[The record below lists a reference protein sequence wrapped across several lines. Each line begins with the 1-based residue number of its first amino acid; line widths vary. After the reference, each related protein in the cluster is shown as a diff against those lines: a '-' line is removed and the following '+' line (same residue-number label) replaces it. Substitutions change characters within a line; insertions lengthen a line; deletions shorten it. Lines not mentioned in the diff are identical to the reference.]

1 MRSGVLAVVVLCIG
15 CALSA
20 EGYVGKSLGALTQ
33 LEHGVRGHV
42 YAVDARTLYIQGF
55 YYDGE
60 GPAAYFYV
68 GTSGAPSATGATRLR
83 DERGNTNP
91 LRKYRGEG
99 VALAL
104 PDNLTLKDI
113 RWFAVWCDEYSVNFG
128 DVRIP
133 RDLEYP
139 KPAKVGALRGV
150 HGVSSDPVVVVD
162 AQTLLVP
169 NFSYDGEAPDA
180 KFWVGRGSKP
190 SPAGVRIPDENG
202 KEAPLRK
209 YDRKTIVLTLPGELT
224 VFDIGH
230 FGVWCEAF
238 TVDFGHVQ
246 LPREQLANVPP
257 SLKML
262 GVSPQSRNKALAS
275 GSSSG
280 SPRATPRR
288 PIAKVD
294 ATTYRPTRLGAGPL
308 AALLDSPAEHFASL
322 HRRAG
327 DTKPPHQQLIESQE
341 RQQFQSQTRP
351 QQQLIE
357 TQERAQHQFQAQTRT
372 EQRHD
377 ALLQT
382 QQNRLQQ
389 QQAHDQ
395 RQPVIYQQQSQAQ
408 ETRPQQQFPNQY
420 TRHQQQFAPQGYNL
434 EQLHEEQRRN
444 QQQLEQLQQL
454 YQQQQR
460 QHQLYQQYQG
470 LQHDPERY
478 QLVPYQGEL
487 AHRFGIQAQRR
498 FSQEFPQEQLNRPG
512 FQTIV
517 DPIQRSIDLD
527 LFGRSASD
535 ESAV

>member
-1 MRSGVLAVVVLCIG
+1 MRSGVLAVLVLCIG
-15 CALSA
+15 SALSA
-20 EGYVGKSLGALTQ
+20 DRYVGKSLGALSQ
-33 LEHGVRGHV
+33 LEHGVRGNV
-42 YAVDARTLYIQGF
+42 FAVDARTLYIQGF
-55 YYDGE
+55 FYDGE

-68 GTSGAPSATGATRLR
+68 GSSGSPSATGATRLR
-83 DERGNTNP
+83 DDRGSTNP

-99 VALAL
+99 IALSL
-104 PDNLTLKDI
+104 PDNLTLKDV

-262 GVSPQSRNKALAS
+262 GVSPQSRNKALAA
-275 GSSSG
+275 GSSPG

-327 DTKPPHQQLIESQE
+327 DTKPPQQQLLEERQQYQTRSQESESQE
-341 RQQFQSQTRP
+341 RQQ
-351 QQQLIE
+351 
-357 TQERAQHQFQAQTRT
+357 QFQAQRI
-372 EQRHD
+372 
-377 ALLQT
+377 
-382 QQNRLQQ
+382 QQ
-389 QQAHDQ
+389 QEQLQNQQ
-395 RQPVIYQQQSQAQ
+395 RQQEQNQQRQQVYQQQVQQ
-408 ETRPQQQFPNQY
+408 TRPSQQFVH
-420 TRHQQQFAPQGYNL
+420 TRQQFNAQVYNL
-434 EQLHEEQRRN
+434 EQLQEEQRRN
-444 QQQLEQLQQL
+444 QQQLELLQQL

-460 QHQLYQQYQG
+460 QQQLYQQGFQP
-470 LQHDPERY
+470 DPERY
-478 QLVPYQGEL
+478 QLVPYQGEFSQ
-487 AHRFGIQAQRR
+487 RFGLQRR
-498 FSQEFPQEQLNRPG
+498 ISQEYPQDEFNRPG
-512 FQTIV
+512 YQTVV

-527 LFGRSASD
+527 LFGRPASD